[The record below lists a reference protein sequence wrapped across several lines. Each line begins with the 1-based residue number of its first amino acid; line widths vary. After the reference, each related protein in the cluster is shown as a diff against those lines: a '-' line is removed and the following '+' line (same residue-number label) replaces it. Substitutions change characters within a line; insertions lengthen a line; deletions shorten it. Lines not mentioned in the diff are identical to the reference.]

1 MTIALFPGQG
11 VQSPGMERG
20 LAEATPDVFGTASD
34 VLGVDVIQL
43 CGEGRS
49 GAADLGST
57 RWAQPAV
64 LVCSVA
70 AFRALVDRGR
80 TFVAAAG
87 HSVGEYAALVVSGA
101 LRLADALRLVRDRAE
116 ATEDAARATPGGMA
130 AVMRVERPVIQE
142 ICDRTGISL
151 AADNSEGQFVVSGA
165 AEALDHALDAL
176 NEAGAKCR
184 RLDVAGAF
192 HSQVMTPAVSRLSQ
206 ALRKIPFARPDI
218 DVWSSTT
225 AAPMGEGEVLART
238 LLDQLVAPVRWRE
251 TVAGLAEAHGRN
263 FIDLGPGKVVGG
275 LARRIVA
282 GAEIS
287 YASELIPAGTGGA
300 S

>member
-1 MTIALFPGQG
+1 
-11 VQSPGMERG
+11 MERG
-20 LAEATPDVFGTASD
+20 LAEAAPEVFSTASD
-34 VLGVDVIQL
+34 VLGVDVVQL
-43 CGEGRS
+43 CGAGRA
-49 GAADLGST
+49 GPAELGST

-70 AFRALVDRGR
+70 AFRALVERGR

-101 LRLADALRLVRDRAE
+101 LRLADALRLVGDRAE

-130 AVMRVERPVIQE
+130 AVMRIERSVIEE
-142 ICDRTGISL
+142 ICGRTGISL

-165 AEALDHALDAL
+165 NDALDRALESL
-176 NEAGAKCR
+176 GEAGAKCR
-184 RLDVAGAF
+184 RLEVAGAF
-192 HSQVMTPAVSRLSQ
+192 HSQVMTPAVTRLKD
-206 ALRKIPFARPDI
+206 ALRHIPFARPRI

-225 AAPMGEGEVLART
+225 AAPMGEGEVLERT

-251 TVAGLAEAHGRN
+251 TVAGLAKAYGN
-263 FIDLGPGKVVGG
+263 DFMDLGPGKVVGG